1 MEELAQIEK
10 TQASAIFERL
20 DLSSAY
26 ELYGSSGYTSAH
38 IVIAAIEEE
47 IDNTLLVPDYI
58 RTPGRLLSLKDAEK
72 VFLAYRYA
80 TEQASEL
87 TCPDSS
93 DCIGPPLPPVNTST
107 IQASG
112 QTNEGPDFKI
122 TITRQTPR
130 HLNNHIT
137 AGYLEFLNLNG
148 AFETGMG
155 PLSYLELTN
164 DIFDYFDNFSYLCR

>member
-10 TQASAIFERL
+10 TQASVARL

-26 ELYGSSGYTSAH
+26 ELYGSSGYNSAH

-93 DCIGPPLPPVNTST
+93 DFIGPPPLPEDTSIT
-107 IQASG
+107 QVAD
-112 QTNEGPDFKI
+112 QNNEGPIFRI
-122 TITRQTPR
+122 TITRPAPTPS
-130 HLNNHIT
+130 LYSQIT
-137 AGYLEFLNLNG
+137 AGYLEFLNSNG
-148 AFETGMG
+148 AFKTGMG